1 MNFIDIHPHAISPD
15 IARYPRAPLGG
26 HQSDWS
32 RERPVT
38 FEQLLAAM
46 DVAGVHKAAIVQ
58 ASTCYGHDNSYVAD
72 AVAAHPHRFTGV
84 FSVDVLAGDAIERIK
99 HWIGRKLTGLRLF
112 TAGSTM
118 PNQSTWLD
126 DPASFPAW
134 EFASSAKLPVCVQ
147 MRPPGIPLLERLLE
161 RFPDVTVIVDHLGRP
176 ALDDGP
182 PWAAAAPVFGLAR
195 FPNACLKL
203 TVHNFRDAQKG
214 AGTPAS
220 FVEQVVKAF
229 GAERIAWGSNFPA
242 SSGSLSELIAEAQ
255 AATAGL
261 SAAQRDAIFHGTAC
275 RLYPALAG

>member
-1 MNFIDIHPHAISPD
+1 MKILDIHPHAISPD
-15 IARYPRAPLGG
+15 TVRYPRAPLGG

-32 RERPVT
+32 RERPVAYD
-38 FEQLLAAM
+38 QLLTAM
-46 DVAGVHKAAIVQ
+46 DAAGVHKAAIVQ
-58 ASTCYGHDNSYVAD
+58 ASTCYGHDNNYVAD
-72 AVAAHPHRFTGV
+72 AVAAYPHRFTGV
-84 FSVDVLAGDAIERIK
+84 FSVDVLAADAIERIQ
-99 HWIGRKLTGLRLF
+99 HWIGRNLTGLRMF

-134 EFASSAKLPVCVQ
+134 ELASAAKLPVCVQ
-147 MRPPGIPLLERLLE
+147 MRPPGIPLLEKLLE
-161 RFPDVTVIVDHLGRP
+161 RFPSVTVIVDHLGRP

-182 PWAAAAPVFGLAR
+182 PWAAAAPLFALAR
-195 FPNACLKL
+195 FPNLHLKL

-214 AGTPAS
+214 TGSPAQ
-220 FVEQVVKAF
+220 FVEQVVRTF

-242 SSGSLSELIAEAQ
+242 SSGTLGELIAAAQ

-261 SAAQRDAIFHGTAC
+261 SAAQREAIFYGTAC